1 MSQTTWLQDR
11 RMAKFADV
19 LSRWQIK
26 QLSAAE
32 AGEILGMSERTFRR
46 FRHRY
51 EDEGEAGLADKRVG
65 KASAKRVPVDR
76 TQVQDSPDADT
87 ERPVSRQ
94 QETKIYDYYSW
105 SPYWGNGSYMDI
117 MGYGASWAVR

>member
-65 KASAKRVPVDR
+65 CPSHLQPRAGKVTLLTGRGVTLSSGLYSTTMSYKN
-76 TQVQDSPDADT
+76 
-87 ERPVSRQ
+87 
-94 QETKIYDYYSW
+94 DY
-105 SPYWGNGSYMDI
+105 
-117 MGYGASWAVR
+117 VK